1 VAAEQPLGIPG
12 RLAALAARLG
22 LPEFTNQEA
31 QLGVQWDEL
40 GRGERAGELLE
51 LGELTDHPDTVATTW
66 ALSLA
71 RAQAEA
77 PAAQAVLALCAFVA
91 PDDIPRTLPTEHP
104 QLLPE
109 PLQRAAT
116 DRLAYDRLI
125 AALGR
130 YSLLTATR
138 DNLAVQRL
146 VQAWV
151 RATLDQPAQRRWAAV
166 AVQLVW
172 AAFPADT
179 DDPATSPAC
188 ARLLPHALAATDHAS
203 RLAAD
208 PEATAGLL
216 TRVGAYLWRRVEP
229 GQARQ
234 LFEPALAILQARLG
248 PDHPETASNLDND
261 AVAVQVEPSRAGE
274 RGSPSTDT
282 PELG

>member
-1 VAAEQPLGIPG
+1 
-12 RLAALAARLG
+12 
-22 LPEFTNQEA
+22 
-31 QLGVQWDEL
+31 
-40 GRGERAGELLE
+40 
-51 LGELTDHPDTVATTW
+51 
-66 ALSLA
+66 
-71 RAQAEA
+71 
-77 PAAQAVLALCAFVA
+77 
-91 PDDIPRTLPTEHP
+91 
-104 QLLPE
+104 
-109 PLQRAAT
+109 LQRAAT

-138 DNLAVQRL
+138 DNLAVHRL

-229 GQARQ
+229 RQARQ

-261 AVAVQVEPSRAGE
+261 AVAVQVEPFGAGE